1 MLKPQM
7 VRDTS
12 GGVVQALQPTENVTL
27 NVTISSA
34 RVQLPSDTE
43 LVRIATLV
51 DVYLQFGGSGVT
63 ATTSSMLFPA
73 GTEVFNTQAATTTH
87 VAALLVGTASSTL
100 TATKML

>member
-1 MLKPQM
+1 MLRPQM

-27 NVTISSA
+27 NVTTSSA

-43 LVRIATLV
+43 LVRIAALV

-73 GTEVFNTQAATTTH
+73 GTEVFNTQDAATTH
-87 VAALLVGTASSTL
+87 VAALLVGTSSSTL